1 MKKINLFLLS
11 MMLLASCQDAPP
23 TPVTDTSKPPDVT
36 AVDEEYTD
44 MVTTKD
50 IGRALG
56 ALAMS
61 GEYGL
66 RSSRAM
72 IYSVDS
78 LKAKDGSLTA
88 LVINFI
94 DDGGFILLSPT
105 KTYYPV
111 LAFSD
116 KGNFDVNVS
125 GTPVELWADDMSEV
139 IGNLDALPAD
149 TLDGYRRMWQNI
161 LYDGT
166 AAKAQAISP
175 HSPPVEEPTFTPE
188 QLNTLYRTVYEK
200 RMALQSQGY
209 RVYSV
214 EEYFG
219 KDRTSTEYINF
230 AEMAQN
236 AIYPLYASL
245 WEELTLIV
253 SVNNIDTYTKD
264 NILETEWDQTGM
276 FNLSFPFVTGTKR
289 AYAGCGPVAI
299 GQIMYY
305 HKYPA
310 DKPWAS
316 MLAIGGNRATSD
328 FLYELAVKSKAQ
340 YSETGTSTYPI
351 DLRNTLRS
359 YGYTCERDVYSVSKA
374 FDEISN
380 NRPVVMVGYE
390 NLSPEE
396 VPEGH
401 VWVGSG
407 TSVSRWSYYD
417 TYYTITE
424 ENSDMSQY
432 YQEDTKYV
440 WQRSIYMN
448 WGWGGA
454 YDGFFLEDGL
464 LTVPGFSTPAVNRE
478 IFCTRKP

>member
-1 MKKINLFLLS
+1 MKKFNLFLLS
-11 MMLLASCQDAPP
+11 MMLLTSCQDAPP
-23 TPVTDTSKPPDVT
+23 TPVTDTSKPPDVP
-36 AVDEEYTD
+36 AVEEEYTD
-44 MVTTKD
+44 KVTTKD

-56 ALAMS
+56 AFALS

-116 KGNFDVNVS
+116 KGHFDVNVS

-219 KDRTSTEYINF
+219 KDRTSTEYMNF
-230 AEMAQN
+230 AEMTQN

-245 WEELTLIV
+245 WEELSLIV
-253 SVNNIDTYTKD
+253 YVDNASTYTKE
-264 NILETEWDQTGM
+264 NLLETEWTQTGL
-276 FNLSFPFVTGTKR
+276 FNLSFPYVTEDRR
-289 AYAGCGPVAI
+289 AYAGCGPIAI
-299 GQIMYY
+299 GQVMYY
-305 HKYPA
+305 HKYPTNI
-310 DKPWAS
+310 PWTS
-316 MLAIGGNRATSD
+316 MVTSYGNKATSD
-328 FLYELAVKSKAQ
+328 FLFELAEKSDAK
-340 YSETGTSTYPI
+340 YLTTKTTTDI
-351 DLRNTLRS
+351 RDLQATLQS
-359 YGYTCERDVYSVSKA
+359 YGYICDRDVYSVSKA
-374 FDEISN
+374 IDEIN
-380 NRPVVMVGYE
+380 HNRPVILFGLG
-390 NLSPEE
+390 NLESTGEPS
-396 VPEGH
+396 GH
-401 VWVGSG
+401 GWIGSG
-407 TSVSRWSYYD
+407 TKTYRNEYYN
-417 TYYTITE
+417 TYYTMTE
-424 ENSDMSQY
+424 EYSMSQI
-432 YQEDTKYV
+432 YQEDPKYV
-440 WQRSIYMN
+440 WQHSIYMN
-448 WGWGGA
+448 WGWGGTNN
-454 YDGFFLEDGL
+454 GFYLENGL
-464 LTVPGFSTPAVNRE
+464 LTIPGFSAPATNRKM
-478 IFCTRKP
+478 IYVRKP